1 MVSRSFK
8 KILGGV
14 LLWTT
19 LSFSAVLVDRVV
31 ASVNSEPILESDIKM
46 GMLYYATN
54 DWKEVLDKLIE
65 DMLLYQ
71 FLVGRGM
78 QVPPE
83 LIEQALVNI
92 ARVNR
97 MTLDGIA
104 QELAKEGL
112 TLQDLRRFL
121 EREILA
127 TQGLIAFLEREV
139 RVSDVEIELERL
151 KSGNITVVRNIEL
164 LVIDRKDEGKLKTIF
179 SPEKGLDAIA
189 KEMGVSLEKLRV
201 ARGDLVEVLDK
212 EVWRASPGEIVF
224 AEDKDHVYIAKVL
237 SQEEITKGKSVEE
250 LREELLLRKME
261 TRRQELLERLRRNSF
276 IKIIQQF

>member
-151 KSGNITVVRNIEL
+151 KSGNIRVVRNIEL

-212 EVWRASPGEIVF
+212 EVWRASLGEIVF

-237 SQEEITKGKSVEE
+237 SQEEITEGKSVEE
-250 LREELLLRKME
+250 LREEILLRKME

-276 IKIIQQF
+276 IKIIQ

>member
-151 KSGNITVVRNIEL
+151 KSGNIRVVRNIEL

-212 EVWRASPGEIVF
+212 EVWRASLGEIVF

-237 SQEEITKGKSVEE
+237 SQDEITEGKSVEE
-250 LREELLLRKME
+250 LREEILLRKME

-276 IKIIQQF
+276 IKIIQ

>member
-151 KSGNITVVRNIEL
+151 KSGNIRVVRNIEL

-201 ARGDLVEVLDK
+201 ARGDSVEVLDK
-212 EVWRASPGEIVF
+212 EVWRASLGEIVF

-237 SQEEITKGKSVEE
+237 SQEEITEGKSVEE
-250 LREELLLRKME
+250 LREEILLRKME

-276 IKIIQQF
+276 IKIIQ